1 MPQHRRHGAWLVDCE
16 ARSDAAR
23 GQGDPEERG
32 RGGDRGSG
40 TLFAINIQ
48 TKDNSE
54 FTKNAIMRSPDGN
67 NFCCWRVILDITKAQ
82 LTLDDFLR
90 ELNNRMRMVVLE
102 GR

>member
-1 MPQHRRHGAWLVDCE
+1 
-16 ARSDAAR
+16 
-23 GQGDPEERG
+23 
-32 RGGDRGSG
+32 
-40 TLFAINIQ
+40 
-48 TKDNSE
+48 
-54 FTKNAIMRSPDGN
+54 MRSPDGN